1 MNPSSPDDQRLRRLL
16 RDARP
21 APDLPPGF
29 QPAVWRRLEQA
40 DDQPASLLG
49 RLDELVAWL
58 LRPRHALVGATALV
72 LIGIT
77 LGVAQG
83 GSLAHDLARDRY
95 VATVSPLATH

>member
-1 MNPSSPDDQRLRRLL
+1 MNPSSPDDPRLRRLL

-40 DDQPASLLG
+40 DAQPARLLG

-95 VATVSPLATH
+95 VAAVSPLATH